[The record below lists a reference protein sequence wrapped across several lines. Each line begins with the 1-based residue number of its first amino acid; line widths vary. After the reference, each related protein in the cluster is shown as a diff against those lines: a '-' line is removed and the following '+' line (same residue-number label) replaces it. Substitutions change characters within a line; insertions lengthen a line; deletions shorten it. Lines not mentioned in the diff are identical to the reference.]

1 MSTPVSSPPQPT
13 RALANSDQVEHGNFL
28 TTTVDA
34 LANWARKSSLWPYP
48 FGTACCAIEFMAVA
62 SAHYDIARFGSEVVR
77 FSPRQSDV
85 LMVLGTINDKMAP
98 VLKKIYDQMAEPR
111 WVISMG
117 ACATCGGFYRAYHV
131 MQGIDEIIPV
141 DVYIPGCPP
150 VPEAVLDAI
159 LKLQEQIQNDTR
171 RSYER
176 HPRHQV
182 LKAPEVDATV
192 HPMTPP
198 SRPLVRFLEEN
209 QEAAGPIADAVR
221 AKLGDQLLHMREF
234 RGDLS
239 VTLKRETIQQS
250 LHTLRHDPAFDFRM
264 LLDVTAVDFLDQR
277 AERYD
282 VVYHL
287 LSLGNKHR
295 LRVKVPVPGDDPVV
309 DTAIGVWK
317 GADWAEREAFDM
329 FGIRF
334 RGHPDLRRI
343 LTHSQFEGHPLRR
356 DFPPGQR
363 TMCTETIDLPVV
375 ERTRQRQ
382 HETGDSEP
390 MILNL
395 GPQHPAMHGTFRL
408 QIATHGER
416 ILDADTEIGFLHR
429 CFEKMA
435 ETHTYW
441 QIIPFTDRLNYMSAM
456 MNGVTYAMAVEK
468 MFGVEIP
475 KRAQYIR
482 VILSELSRIADHLVC
497 IGTNLVDLG
506 AITNFWYAF
515 RPREEIYD
523 LIEACCGGRLT
534 VSYVRI
540 GGVAK
545 DLPDGFVEKARGVLA
560 SIRKYVDELE
570 KMNRH
575 SRIFKARTL
584 GVNAISAED
593 ALDWGFTGPVLRAAG
608 VPYDIRKWFPNYD
621 YDQFEFEIPIGE
633 NGDIYDRYLVRM
645 EEIRQSIRIIQQAMA
660 NLPEGRVQIDDRRI
674 SLPPK
679 QGVYTNIEDLMNH
692 FELIQDGIR
701 PPMGEVY
708 SYWEAA
714 NGELGFYL
722 VSDGDRTP
730 YRLRCRGACFYIFQ
744 AFNHMIK
751 GGYISDAIAAL
762 GSLNIVA
769 GELEK

>member
-1 MSTPVSSPPQPT
+1 MSTPT
-13 RALANSDQVEHGNFL
+13 RELTEVEEVEHGNFL

-85 LMVLGTINDKMAP
+85 LMVLGTINDKMGP
-98 VLKKIYDQMAEPR
+98 VLKRIYDQMAEPR

-141 DVYIPGCPP
+141 DVYVPGCPP

-159 LKLQEQIQNDTR
+159 IKLQKQIETDNR

-176 HPRHQV
+176 HPRQRV
-182 LKAPEVDATV
+182 LKVPEVDATV
-192 HPMTPP
+192 HGLAPP
-198 SRPLVRFLEEN
+198 SRSLVQFLEEK
-209 QEAAGPIADAVR
+209 QAVEGPVADAFR
-221 AKLGDQLLHMREF
+221 TKLPGEVIGMREF

-239 VTLKRETIQQS
+239 VTVKRENIQQ
-250 LHTLRHDPAFDFRM
+250 TLATLKNDPAFDFKM
-264 LLDVTAVDFLDQR
+264 LLDITAVDHLDEK

-282 VVYHL
+282 VVYHMVS
-287 LSLGNKHR
+287 LSNKHR
-295 LRVKVPVPGDDPVV
+295 LRLKVPVPGDDPRI
-309 DTAIGVWK
+309 DTAVGVWK
-317 GADWAEREAFDM
+317 GADWSEREAFDM
-329 FGIRF
+329 FGIQF
-334 RGHPDLRRI
+334 DGHPDLRRI
-343 LTHSQFEGHPLRR
+343 LTHSQFEGHALRR
-356 DFPPGQR
+356 NFPPGQR
-363 TMCTETIDLPVV
+363 TLCTETIDLPVV
-375 ERTRQRQ
+375 ERAARRAR
-382 HETGDSEP
+382 ESGEPEP

-408 QIATHGER
+408 QIASDGER
-416 ILDADTEIGFLHR
+416 IIDADTEIGYLHR

-441 QIIPFTDRLNYMSAM
+441 QVIPFTDRLNYMSAM

-468 MFGVEIP
+468 MFDVEIP

-497 IGTNLVDLG
+497 VGTNLVDLG

-523 LIEACCGGRLT
+523 LIESCCGGRLT

-540 GGVAK
+540 GGVSK
-545 DLPDGFVEKARGVLA
+545 DLPADFVPRTREVLK
-560 SIRKYVDELE
+560 SIRKYSDELE

-575 SRIFKARTL
+575 STLFKARTK
-584 GVNAISAED
+584 GVNSISAED
-593 ALDWGFTGPVLRAAG
+593 AIDWGFTGPSLRACG

-621 YDQFEFEIPIGE
+621 YDQFEFSVPIGE

-645 EEIRQSIRIIQQAMA
+645 EEVRQSIRIIEQALD
-660 NLPEGRVQIDDRRI
+660 NLPEGPVQIADRRI

-679 QGVYTNIEDLMNH
+679 EGVYSNIEDLMNH
-692 FELIQDGIR
+692 FELIQDGIQ
-701 PPMGEVY
+701 PPIGEVY

-722 VSDGDRTP
+722 ISDGGKHP

-744 AFNHMIK
+744 AFSHMIK
-751 GGYISDAIAAL
+751 GGFISDAIAAL

>member
-1 MSTPVSSPPQPT
+1 MPEVQVT
-13 RALANSDQVEHGNFL
+13 RELTDVEGSEHANFL
-28 TTTVDA
+28 TTTIDA
-34 LANWARKSSLWPYP
+34 LSNWARKSSLWPYP

-77 FSPRQSDV
+77 FSPRQADV
-85 LMVLGTINDKMAP
+85 LMVLGTINDKMGP
-98 VLKKIYDQMAEPR
+98 VLKKIYDQMAEPK

-150 VPEAVLDAI
+150 VPEAVIDAI
-159 LKLQEQIQNDTR
+159 IKLQEQIQKDTR
-171 RSYER
+171 KSYER
-176 HPRHQV
+176 HPRQQT
-182 LKAPEVDATV
+182 LKVAEVDATV
-192 HPMTPP
+192 HGLEPP
-198 SRPLVRFLEEN
+198 SRPLIRFLEERH
-209 QEAAGPIADAVR
+209 EVAGPIADTFR
-221 AKLGDQLLHMREF
+221 EKLPEEVIGMREC

-239 VTLKRETIQQS
+239 ITVRRDNIKHVLGTLKNDQ
-250 LHTLRHDPAFDFRM
+250 AFDFKM
-264 LLDVTAVDFLDQR
+264 LLDVTAVDHLDQR
-277 AERYD
+277 PERYD
-282 VVYHL
+282 VVYHMVS
-287 LSLGNKHR
+287 LSNKHR
-295 LRVKVPVPGDDPVV
+295 LRLKVPVPGDDPAIDSAV
-309 DTAIGVWK
+309 DIWK
-317 GADWAEREAFDM
+317 GADWSERETYDM

-334 RGHPDLRRI
+334 DGHPDLRRL

-363 TMCTETIDLPVV
+363 TLCTETIDLPVV
-375 ERTRQRQ
+375 ERARR
-382 HETGDSEP
+382 HAAENGLADP

-408 QIATHGER
+408 QIASDGER

-435 ETHTYW
+435 ETHSYW

-456 MNGVTYAMAVEK
+456 MNGVAYAMAVEK
-468 MFGVEIP
+468 MFDVEIP

-482 VILSELSRIADHLVC
+482 VILSEFSRISDHLIC

-523 LIEACCGGRLT
+523 LIESCCGGRLT
-534 VSYVRI
+534 VSYVRL
-540 GGVAK
+540 GGVSK
-545 DLPDGFVEKARGVLA
+545 DLPDGFVPRAREVLS
-560 SIRKYVDELE
+560 SIIKYVDEIE
-570 KMNRH
+570 KMNRQ
-575 SRIFKARTL
+575 SKLFKARTV
-584 GVNAISAED
+584 GVTPVSAED
-593 ALDWGFTGPVLRAAG
+593 AIDWGFTGPVLRASG

-621 YDQFEFEIPIGE
+621 YDQFEFEIPVGE
-633 NGDIYDRYLVRM
+633 KGDIYDRYLVRI
-645 EEIRQSIRIIQQAMA
+645 EEIRQSVRIIEQAMN
-660 NLPEGRVQIDDRRI
+660 NLPEGRVAIDDRRI

-679 QGVYTNIEDLMNH
+679 EGVYSNIEDLMNH
-692 FELIQDGIR
+692 FELIQDGIL
-701 PPMGEVY
+701 PPIGEVY

-722 VSDGDRTP
+722 VSDGGKNP
-730 YRLRCRGACFYIFQ
+730 YRLHCRGSCFYIFQ
-744 AFNHMIK
+744 AFSHMVK
-751 GGYISDAIAAL
+751 GGYVSDAVAAL

>member
-1 MSTPVSSPPQPT
+1 MSTPT
-13 RALANSDQVEHGNFL
+13 RELTEVESVEHGNFL

-85 LMVLGTINDKMAP
+85 LMVLGTINDKMGP
-98 VLKKIYDQMAEPR
+98 VLKRIYDQMAEPR

-117 ACATCGGFYRAYHV
+117 ACATCGGFYRSYHV

-159 LKLQEQIQNDTR
+159 IKLQQQIVSDKR
-171 RSYER
+171 KSYER

-182 LKAPEVDATV
+182 LKIPEVDATV
-192 HPMTPP
+192 QSLEPP
-198 SRPLVRFLEEN
+198 SRALVRFLEDN
-209 QEAAGPIADAVR
+209 QAVEGPIADALR
-221 AKLGDQLLHMREF
+221 EKLSSEILGMREF

-239 VTLKRETIQQS
+239 VTLKRENIQKA
-250 LHTLRHDPAFDFRM
+250 LATLRHDPAFDFRM
-264 LLDVTAVDFLDQR
+264 LLDVTAVDHLDQR
-277 AERYD
+277 QDRYD
-282 VVYHL
+282 VVYHMVS
-287 LSLGNKHR
+287 LSNKHR
-295 LRVKVPVPGDDPVV
+295 LRVKVPVPDADPTI
-309 DTAIGVWK
+309 DTAVGVWK

-334 RGHPDLRRI
+334 NGHPDLRRI

-363 TMCTETIDLPVV
+363 TLCTETIDLPVV
-375 ERTRQRQ
+375 ERARQRAR
-382 HETGDSEP
+382 EAGEPEP

-408 QIATHGER
+408 QIASDGER

-468 MFGVEIP
+468 MFDVEIP

-482 VILSELSRIADHLVC
+482 VILSEFSRIADHLVC

-523 LIEACCGGRLT
+523 LIESCAGGRLT

-545 DLPDGFVEKARGVLA
+545 DLPDDFVPRARDVLK
-560 SIRKYVDELE
+560 SILKYVAELE
-570 KMNRH
+570 KMNRQ
-575 SRIFKARTL
+575 SRLFKARTV

-593 ALDWGFTGPVLRAAG
+593 ALDWGFTGPALRASG

-621 YDQFEFEIPIGE
+621 YDQFEFSVPVGE

-645 EEIRQSIRIIQQAMA
+645 EEIRQSVRIIEQAMN
-660 NLPEGRVQIDDRRI
+660 NLPEGRFQIDDRRI

-679 QGVYTNIEDLMNH
+679 QGVYSNIEDLMNH
-692 FELIQDGIR
+692 FELIQDGIL

-722 VSDGDRTP
+722 VSDGKKSP

-744 AFNHMIK
+744 AFSHMIK
-751 GGYISDAIAAL
+751 DGYISDAIAAL

>member
-1 MSTPVSSPPQPT
+1 MKAEPIES
-13 RALANSDQVEHGNFL
+13 VEPKERENFF
-28 TTTVDA
+28 TTTASSLV
-34 LANWARKSSLWPYP
+34 NWARKGSLWPYP

-77 FSPRQSDV
+77 FSPKQSDV

-98 VLKKIYDQMAEPR
+98 VLKQIYDQMAEPK

-150 VPEAVLDAI
+150 VPEAVLDAVI
-159 LKLQEQIQNDTR
+159 KLQEQITADTR
-171 RSYER
+171 LSYER
-176 HPRHQV
+176 HPRQTT
-182 LKAPEVDATV
+182 LRTPETDATV
-192 HPMTPP
+192 AGLEPP
-198 SRPLVRFLEEN
+198 PRALVRFLEEK
-209 QEAAGPIADAVR
+209 QEVDSPIAKAFKEKFPDDVI
-221 AKLGDQLLHMREF
+221 GMREF

-239 VTLKRETIQQS
+239 ITVKRDNIRKVMHALKT
-250 LHTLRHDPAFDFRM
+250 DPEFDFKM
-264 LLDVTAVDFLDQR
+264 LLDVTAVDYLQER
-277 AERYD
+277 ADRYD

-287 LSLGNKHR
+287 LSLSNKHR
-295 LRVKVPVPGDDPVV
+295 VRIKAPVSGENPTIDSVV
-309 DTAIGVWK
+309 DVWK
-317 GADWAEREAFDM
+317 GADWSEREAFDM
-329 FGIRF
+329 FGIQF
-334 RGHPDLRRI
+334 KGHPDLRRI
-343 LTHSQFEGHPLRR
+343 LTHAQFEGHPLRR

-363 TMCTETIDLPVV
+363 TLSTGTIDLPVV
-375 ERTRQRQ
+375 ERAKKYA
-382 HETGDSEP
+382 ETMGINHP
-390 MILNL
+390 QILNL

-408 QIATHGER
+408 QVAVDGER
-416 ILDADTEIGFLHR
+416 IIDSDTEIGYLHR
-429 CFEKMA
+429 CFEKMS
-435 ETHTYW
+435 ETHMYW
-441 QIIPFTDRLNYMSAM
+441 QVIPFTDRLNYMSGM

-482 VILSELSRIADHLVC
+482 VILSEFSRIADHLVC

-506 AITNFWYAF
+506 SISNFWYAF

-523 LIEACCGGRLT
+523 LIESCCGGRLT

-540 GGVAK
+540 GGVA
-545 DLPDGFVEKARGVLA
+545 DDVPNDFIERARKLLETIPV
-560 SIRKYVDELE
+560 YVDNLE

-575 SRIFKARTL
+575 NKLFKMRTE
-584 GVNAISAED
+584 GVTAVSAED
-593 ALDWGFTGPVLRAAG
+593 AIDWGFTGPVLRACG
-608 VPYDIRKWFPNYD
+608 VPYDVRKWFPNYD
-621 YDQFEFEIPIGE
+621 YDKFEFDVPVGE
-633 NGDIYDRYLVRM
+633 RGDIYDRYLVRM
-645 EEIRQSIRIIQQAMA
+645 EEVRQSLRIIRQALE
-660 NLPEGRVQIDDRRI
+660 NLPEGPVQILDRRI

-679 QGVYTNIEDLMNH
+679 KGVYSNIEDLMNH
-692 FELIQDGIR
+692 FELIQDGIL
-701 PPMGEVY
+701 PPIGEVY

-722 VSDGDRTP
+722 VSNGTKRP

-744 AFNHMIK
+744 AFSSMVK
-751 GGYISDAIAAL
+751 GGYISDAVASL

>member
-1 MSTPVSSPPQPT
+1 MRELKDAGET
-13 RALANSDQVEHGNFL
+13 EHGNFL
-28 TTTVDA
+28 TTTVGA
-34 LANWARKSSLWPYP
+34 LSNWARKSSLWPYP

-62 SAHYDIARFGSEVVR
+62 GAHYDVARFGAEVVR
-77 FSPRQSDV
+77 FSPRQADV
-85 LMVLGTINDKMAP
+85 LMVLGTINDKMGP
-98 VLKKIYDQMAEPR
+98 VLKKIYDQMAEPK

-150 VPEAVLDAI
+150 VPEAVFDAI
-159 LKLQEQIQNDTR
+159 IKLQKQIETDTR
-171 RSYER
+171 KSYER
-176 HPRHQV
+176 HPRQQT
-182 LKAPEVDATV
+182 LKLPEIDATV
-192 HPMTPP
+192 HGLNPP
-198 SRPLVRFLEEN
+198 SRSLVRFLEDK
-209 QEAAGPIADAVR
+209 QELDSPIANAFREKHPDE
-221 AKLGDQLLHMREF
+221 LIGMREF

-239 VTLKRETIQQS
+239 ISVRPDNIKKVLRTLKD
-250 LHTLRHDPAFDFRM
+250 DPAFDFKM
-264 LLDVTAVDFLDQR
+264 LLDVTALDHLDQR
-277 AERYD
+277 ERRYD
-282 VVYHL
+282 VVYHM
-287 LSLGNKHR
+287 LSLSTKHR
-295 LRVKVPVPGDDPVV
+295 LRLKVPVGGDDPKIATAV
-309 DTAIGVWK
+309 DVWK
-317 GADWAEREAFDM
+317 AADWAEREAYDM
-329 FGIRF
+329 FGIEF
-334 RGHPDLRRI
+334 EGHPDLRRI

-356 DFPPGQR
+356 DFPPGKR
-363 TMCTETIDLPVV
+363 TLCSETIDLPVV
-375 ERTRQRQ
+375 ERARR
-382 HETGDSEP
+382 HAEANGRPEP

-408 QIATHGER
+408 QVATDGER
-416 ILDADTEIGFLHR
+416 IIDSDTEIGFLHR
-429 CFEKMA
+429 CFEKMS

-441 QIIPFTDRLNYMSAM
+441 QVIPFTDRLNYMSAM

-482 VILSELSRIADHLVC
+482 VILSEFSRIADHLVC

-523 LIEACCGGRLT
+523 LIESCCGGRLT

-540 GGVAK
+540 GGVSA
-545 DLPDGFVEKARGVLA
+545 DLPTDFVTRARDVLR
-560 SIRKYVDELE
+560 SIPKYVDDIER
-570 KMNRH
+570 MNRH
-575 SRIFKARTL
+575 SALFKARTQ
-584 GVNAISAED
+584 GVTPISADD
-593 ALDWGFTGPVLRAAG
+593 AIDWGFTGPALRAAG

-621 YDQFEFEIPIGE
+621 YDQFDFEIPVGDR
-633 NGDIYDRYLVRM
+633 GDIYDRYLVRI
-645 EEIRQSIRIIQQAMA
+645 EEIRQSLKIIEQALD
-660 NLPEGRVQIDDRRI
+660 NLPEGPVQIDDRRI

-679 QGVYTNIEDLMNH
+679 EGVYTNIEDLMNH

-722 VSDGDRTP
+722 VSDGGKTP
-730 YRLRCRGACFYIFQ
+730 YRLRCRGSCFYIFQ
-744 AFNHMIK
+744 AFNEMIRN
-751 GGYISDAIAAL
+751 GYISDAIAAL

>member
-1 MSTPVSSPPQPT
+1 MSTFT
-13 RALANSDQVEHGNFL
+13 RELTDVEEVEHGNFL
-28 TTTVDA
+28 TTTVGA
-34 LANWARKSSLWPYP
+34 LSNWARKSSLWPYP

-62 SAHYDIARFGSEVVR
+62 GAHYDIARFGSEVVR

-85 LMVLGTINDKMAP
+85 LMVLGTINDKMGP

-150 VPEAVLDAI
+150 VPEAVFDAI
-159 LKLQEQIQNDTR
+159 IKLQSQIQSDTR

-176 HPRHQV
+176 HPTHQT
-182 LKAPEVDATV
+182 LQPPMVDATV
-192 HPMTPP
+192 HPLEPP
-198 SRPLVRFLEEN
+198 SRPLVRFLEEG
-209 QEAAGPIADAVR
+209 QEVQGPVADAFR
-221 AKLGDQLLHMREF
+221 RLLPGEVVSMREF

-239 VTLKRETIQQS
+239 VTVRGDNLVGVLRTLKE
-250 LHTLRHDPAFDFRM
+250 DPAFDFRL
-264 LLDVTAVDFLDQR
+264 LLDVTAVDHLDQR
-277 AERYD
+277 ARRYD
-282 VVYHL
+282 VVYHMVS
-287 LSLGNKHR
+287 LSTKHR
-295 LRVKVPVPGDDPVV
+295 LRLKVPVSGETPEIDSAV
-309 DTAIGVWK
+309 GVWR
-317 GADWAEREAFDM
+317 GANWAEREAFDM

-343 LTHSQFEGHPLRR
+343 FTHSQFEGHPLRR
-356 DFPPGQR
+356 DFPAGR
-363 TMCTETIDLPVV
+363 RFLCTETIDLPVV
-375 ERTRQRQ
+375 ERTRRRA
-382 HETGDSEP
+382 EENALSEP

-408 QIATHGER
+408 QLAVEGER
-416 ILDADTEIGFLHR
+416 IVDSDTEIGFLHR

-456 MNGVTYAMAVEK
+456 MNGVAYAMAVEK

-475 KRAQYIR
+475 KRARYIR

-497 IGTNLVDLG
+497 VGTNLVDLG

-523 LIEACCGGRLT
+523 LIEACCGSRLT

-545 DLPDGFVEKARGVLA
+545 DLPEGFVPKTRETLK
-560 SIRKYVDELE
+560 SILRYVADIE
-570 KMNRH
+570 KMNRQ
-575 SRIFKARTL
+575 SRLFKARTQ
-584 GVNAISAED
+584 GVNAIGAED

-608 VPYDIRKWFPNYD
+608 VPYDVRKWFPNYD
-621 YDQFEFEIPIGE
+621 YDQFEFSIPVGE

-645 EEIRQSIRIIQQAMA
+645 EEIRQSIRIIEQALD
-660 NLPEGRVQIDDRRI
+660 NLPDGPFQIDDRRI

-679 QGVYTNIEDLMNH
+679 EGVYSNIEDLMNH
-692 FELIQDGIR
+692 FELIQDGIL

-722 VSDGDRTP
+722 VSDGGKHP

-744 AFNHMIK
+744 AFNDMIK
-751 GGYISDAIAAL
+751 GGYVSDAIAAL

>member
-1 MSTPVSSPPQPT
+1 MSKVTH
-13 RALANSDQVEHGNFL
+13 ALAEVEKAEHSNFF
-28 TTTVDA
+28 TTKADA

-77 FSPRQSDV
+77 FSPRQADV
-85 LMVLGTINDKMAP
+85 LMVLGTINDKMGP
-98 VLKKIYDQMAEPR
+98 VLKKIYDQMAEPK

-141 DVYIPGCPP
+141 DIYIPGCPP
-150 VPEAVLDAI
+150 VPEAVLDGI
-159 LKLQEQIQNDTR
+159 IQLQKQIQADR
-171 RSYER
+171 RKSYER
-176 HPRHQV
+176 HPKHQV
-182 LKAPEVDATV
+182 LKAPDVDATV
-192 HPMTPP
+192 HDLDPP
-198 SRPLVRFLEEN
+198 SRPLVRFLEES
-209 QEAAGPIADAVR
+209 QEVEGPIADAIR
-221 AKLGDQLLHMREF
+221 KQLPDETIGMREF

-239 VTLKRETIQQS
+239 VTVKRNSLKKVLQ
-250 LHTLRHDPAFDFRM
+250 TLKNDPAFDFNM
-264 LLDVTAVDFLDQR
+264 LLDVTAVDHLDER
-277 AERYD
+277 EARYD

-287 LSLGNKHR
+287 LSLSNKHR
-295 LRVKVPVPGDDPVV
+295 LRIKVPVPADDATI
-309 DTAIGVWK
+309 DTAVEVWR
-317 GADWAEREAFDM
+317 GANWAEREAFEM
-329 FGIRF
+329 FGIEF
-334 RGHPDLRRI
+334 KGHPDLRRL

-356 DFPPGQR
+356 DFPPGKR
-363 TMCTETIDLPVV
+363 TLCTDTIDLPVV
-375 ERTRQRQ
+375 ERARQYAQENNRP
-382 HETGDSEP
+382 DP

-408 QIATHGER
+408 QIASDGER
-416 ILDADTEIGFLHR
+416 IIDADTEIGFLHR

-441 QIIPFTDRLNYMSAM
+441 QVIPFTDRLNYMSAM
-456 MNGVTYAMAVEK
+456 MNGVTYAMTVEK

-523 LIEACCGGRLT
+523 LIESCCGGRLT

-540 GGVAK
+540 GGVAR
-545 DLPDGFVEKARGVLA
+545 DLPNDFVPKTRTVLK
-560 SIRKYVDELE
+560 SILKYVGDIERL
-570 KMNRH
+570 NRQ
-575 SRIFKARTL
+575 SILFKARTK
-584 GVNAISAED
+584 GVNPISAE
-593 ALDWGFTGPVLRAAG
+593 AAIDWGFTGPVLRAAG

-621 YDQFEFEIPIGE
+621 YDQFEFSVPVGD

-645 EEIRQSIRIIQQAMA
+645 EEIRQSIKIIEQAMTH
-660 NLPEGRVQIDDRRI
+660 LPEGPVQILDRRI

-679 QGVYTNIEDLMNH
+679 EGVYSNIEDLMNH
-692 FELIQDGIR
+692 FELIQGGIR

-722 VSDGDRTP
+722 VSDGSKHP
-730 YRLRCRGACFYIFQ
+730 YRLRCRGSCFYIFQ
-744 AFNHMIK
+744 AFDQMIK
-751 GGYISDAIAAL
+751 GAYISDAIAAL

>member
-1 MSTPVSSPPQPT
+1 
-13 RALANSDQVEHGNFL
+13 
-28 TTTVDA
+28 
-34 LANWARKSSLWPYP
+34 
-48 FGTACCAIEFMAVA
+48 
-62 SAHYDIARFGSEVVR
+62 
-77 FSPRQSDV
+77 
-85 LMVLGTINDKMAP
+85 
-98 VLKKIYDQMAEPR
+98 
-111 WVISMG
+111 
-117 ACATCGGFYRAYHV
+117 
-131 MQGIDEIIPV
+131 
-141 DVYIPGCPP
+141 
-150 VPEAVLDAI
+150 
-159 LKLQEQIQNDTR
+159 
-171 RSYER
+171 
-176 HPRHQV
+176 
-182 LKAPEVDATV
+182 
-192 HPMTPP
+192 
-198 SRPLVRFLEEN
+198 
-209 QEAAGPIADAVR
+209 
-221 AKLGDQLLHMREF
+221 
-234 RGDLS
+234 
-239 VTLKRETIQQS
+239 
-250 LHTLRHDPAFDFRM
+250 
-264 LLDVTAVDFLDQR
+264 
-277 AERYD
+277 
-282 VVYHL
+282 
-287 LSLGNKHR
+287 
-295 LRVKVPVPGDDPVV
+295 
-309 DTAIGVWK
+309 
-317 GADWAEREAFDM
+317 M

-334 RGHPDLRRI
+334 KGHPDLRRL
-343 LTHSQFEGHPLRR
+343 LTHSQFEGHALRR

-363 TMCTETIDLPVV
+363 SPCTETIDLPVV
-375 ERTRQRQ
+375 ERARGRAR
-382 HETGDSEP
+382 ENGEPEP

-408 QIATHGER
+408 QIASDGER
-416 ILDADTEIGFLHR
+416 IIDADTEIGFLHR

-468 MFGVEIP
+468 MFDVEIP
-475 KRAQYIR
+475 KRGQYIR
-482 VILSELSRIADHLVC
+482 VILSEFSRIADHLVC
-497 IGTNLVDLG
+497 VGTNLVDLG

-523 LIEACCGGRLT
+523 LIESCCGGRLT

-545 DLPDGFVEKARGVLA
+545 DLPVDFAPKAREVLK
-560 SIRKYVDELE
+560 SIRKYVDDLE
-570 KMNRH
+570 KMNRQ
-575 SRIFKARTL
+575 SRLFKARTV

-593 ALDWGFTGPVLRAAG
+593 AIDWGFTGPSLRACG

-621 YDQFEFEIPIGE
+621 YDQFEFEIPVGE

-645 EEIRQSIRIIQQAMA
+645 EEVRQSIRIIEQALD
-660 NLPEGRVQIDDRRI
+660 NLPEGRFQIDDRRI

-679 QGVYTNIEDLMNH
+679 EGVYSNIEDLMNH
-692 FELIQDGIR
+692 FELIQDGIL

-722 VSDGDRTP
+722 VCDGKKNP